1 MVALSVAAVVGFFL
15 GLLEA
20 LERLPYGQ
28 TLDIAAVG
36 LAIAVGLGA
45 LIGVFA
51 APGRVSERVRVTALR
66 AGLSGAVF
74 AFVFEGMRL
83 LLKIGDVTGALGA
96 WVWAG
101 ILAIVLA
108 RLAPA
113 RAAYGSNREPA
124 RAAPDGGRRSPTRSP
139 TERASSRATN
149 GGQISTGEGSSAHGL

>member
-1 MVALSVAAVVGFFL
+1 MALSVAAVVGFFL

-45 LIGVFA
+45 VLGAFA
-51 APGRVSERVRVTALR
+51 APGRVSERVLVSVLR

-83 LLKIGDVTGALGA
+83 LLKIGNVGGAVGA

-108 RLAPA
+108 RLVPA
-113 RAAYGSNREPA
+113 A
-124 RAAPDGGRRSPTRSP
+124 GRSGR
-139 TERASSRATN
+139 
-149 GGQISTGEGSSAHGL
+149 

>member
-1 MVALSVAAVVGFFL
+1 MRRARVGRSSGLGADEPSQPPTGRTGTEARGSLLNLVALSVAAVVGFFL

-45 LIGVFA
+45 VLGAFA
-51 APGRVSERVRVTALR
+51 APGRVSERVLVSVLR

-83 LLKIGDVTGALGA
+83 LLKIGNVGGAVGA

-108 RLAPA
+108 RLVPA
-113 RAAYGSNREPA
+113 A
-124 RAAPDGGRRSPTRSP
+124 GRSGR
-139 TERASSRATN
+139 
-149 GGQISTGEGSSAHGL
+149 